1 MKSAAFLASV
11 ILLLFSCTLICPA
24 QDQQNKGYWRAASN
38 TAASITGD
46 IAISDTKLSINFTG
60 FPIAQIRKLTPAETS
75 AVFDADIN
83 SNPTGTLYRVNIPA
97 AKRFLHHN
105 TLCGTDDTQ
114 WMATYGSGKM
124 LQVAFFSGDSQPV
137 LTIDALANSM
147 ERCATFTYV
156 R

>member
-1 MKSAAFLASV
+1 MKPALFFGMVAP
-11 ILLLFSCTLICPA
+11 LLMACTLTCAA
-24 QDQQNKGYWRAASN
+24 QDSGYWRAASN

-46 IAISDTKLSINFTG
+46 VAISHSKLSINFSG

-83 SNPTGTLYRVNIPA
+83 TDPSGTLYRLNVPA

-105 TLCGTDDTQ
+105 TLCGTEVTQ
-114 WMATYGSGKM
+114 WMATYVSGKT
-124 LQVAFFSGDSQPV
+124 LQVAFFSGDNQPV

-147 ERCATFTYV
+147 ERCGTFLYV